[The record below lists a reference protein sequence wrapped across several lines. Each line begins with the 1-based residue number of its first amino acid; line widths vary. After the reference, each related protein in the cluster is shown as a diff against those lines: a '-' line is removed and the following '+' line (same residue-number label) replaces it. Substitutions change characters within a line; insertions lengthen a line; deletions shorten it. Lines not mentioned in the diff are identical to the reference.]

1 MKFGVENRQY
11 FMRELTAEIG
21 MSPAW
26 VIRMEKMGLINPSS
40 PKVRGRTPRLY
51 SYSDVIDLLR
61 LMTFTAVGFEPEK
74 VRDYCTLVQKFNELT
89 LPFLKVPRAPANGS
103 FLSFSPTSIFPLG
116 NPANISWEKIVQ
128 EGLWEQVSDILYQ
141 IGFHAFILSAAIKRA
156 RRVVGL
162 AQSVEYEIDEEF
174 IPALKSLIWS
184 ASDFGL
190 GAPAVETA
198 SRVKRSFEALD
209 RELKEKR
216 LSGKIAAV

>member
-1 MKFGVENRQY
+1 MKFGTENRY
-11 FMRELTAEIG
+11 FLMPELTGEIG

-26 VIRMEKMGLINPSS
+26 VIRMEKMGLIKPSS
-40 PKVRGRTPRLY
+40 PKVRGRTPRMY

-74 VRDYCTLVQKFNELT
+74 VRDYSLQVKKFNELT
-89 LPFLKVPRAPANGS
+89 SPFLKAPRAPSNDS

-128 EGLWEQVSDILYQ
+128 EGLWEEVFDTLYQ
-141 IGFHAFILSAAIKRA
+141 IGFHAFFLSAAIKKA
-156 RRVVGL
+156 RRVIGL
-162 AQSVEYEIDEEF
+162 AQSVEYEIDERF

-184 ASDFGL
+184 PSEFGL

-209 RELKEKR
+209 RELKGKR
-216 LSGKIAAV
+216 LSGKIAAI